1 MSRCFN
7 SLPDSELCFSNQI
20 RCRLWFIIV
29 APLAHQSF
37 RYISIRIPSVSQN
50 ENHPFSIASAPG
62 DEELQVVIKVVGDWT
77 GELRRQVDDG
87 IVCPGIMVTVF
98 GPYGAPAQ
106 NVFKF
111 QSVILVCGGIGVT
124 PFASILQFFNS
135 NLTHDGESYDHK
147 NPRHGQTPG
156 RTRSMTYAEN
166 VQANYLAT
174 LHNLVHT
181 NDVQFIWVCSDLSSL
196 SWFTEVLQG
205 TFHSTFF
212 LLINFFT
219 YHHSALVL
227 QTFTST
233 NKDKFA
239 PFASRYTSRPCLASD
254 WTPWLSTSPGVCFS
268 KRAAM
273 MLSAVFRSHV
283 AVEDLNGLTCS
294 QRHRGEMT
302 SK

>member
-62 DEELQVVIKVVGDWT
+62 HEELQVVIKVVGDWT
-77 GELRRQVDDG
+77 GELRRQVENKT
-87 IVCPGIMVTVF
+87 VCPGVMVTVF

-106 NVFKF
+106 SVFKF

-135 NLTHDGESYDHK
+135 NLQHDGESYDHK
-147 NPRHGQTPG
+147 NPIRMYQTPG
-156 RTRSMTYAEN
+156 RTRSMTFAEN
-166 VQANYLAT
+166 EQANYLAT
-174 LHNLVHT
+174 LQNRVLT

-205 TFHSTFF
+205 TLHHKFF
-212 LLINFFT
+212 PPTISLLIHTAHLSFRHSPQPTKTNMLHSHQNIRYVPAWRAT
-219 YHHSALVL
+219 GHHGFPPC
-227 QTFTST
+227 QTF
-233 NKDKFA
+233 
-239 PFASRYTSRPCLASD
+239 
-254 WTPWLSTSPGVCFS
+254 
-268 KRAAM
+268 
-273 MLSAVFRSHV
+273 VFRSV
-283 AVEDLNGLTCS
+283 RL
-294 QRHRGEMT
+294 
-302 SK
+302 

>member
-1 MSRCFN
+1 
-7 SLPDSELCFSNQI
+7 
-20 RCRLWFIIV
+20 
-29 APLAHQSF
+29 
-37 RYISIRIPSVSQN
+37 
-50 ENHPFSIASAPG
+50 
-62 DEELQVVIKVVGDWT
+62 
-77 GELRRQVDDG
+77 
-87 IVCPGIMVTVF
+87 MVTVF

-135 NLTHDGESYDHK
+135 NLQHDGESYDHK

-174 LHNLVHT
+174 LHHLVHT
-181 NDVQFIWVCSDLSSL
+181 NDVQFIWVCSDLTSL

-205 TFHSTFF
+205 TFPSTFF
-212 LLINFFT
+212 LPINFLA
-219 YHHSALVL
+219 YLHCALVL
-227 QTFTST
+227 QTFIST

-254 WTPWLSTSPGVCFS
+254 WTPWLSTSPGDCFS

-283 AVEDLNGLTCS
+283 AVEDLNGLTCY
-294 QRHRGEMT
+294 QRHPGEMT
-302 SK
+302 SKSKAIQVCTCLRLVVASH